1 MPARCPTTERAS
13 PQKGTL
19 MPDSTAQYDS
29 TALTDGPFECFP
41 DDSDAIRAQIGALN
55 AITAYYAAMTE
66 RVRVRANRT
75 DRMEFARGGA
85 IPPMEKQPVAEALE
99 NLNTSGAQ
107 HISNPE
113 FARGGVIYP
122 TKVEMI
128 NTKRGPVSAAIT
140 FAWSPDEPHHL
151 SRNEVLELRD
161 QLSQFLLDSAK
172 QLSPEV
178 KA

>member
-1 MPARCPTTERAS
+1 
-13 PQKGTL
+13 

-41 DDSDAIRAQIGALN
+41 DDSDAIRAQIEALN

-75 DRMEFARGGA
+75 DRMGFARGGA
-85 IPPMEKQPVAEALE
+85 TPPMEKQSVAEVLE
-99 NLNTSGAQ
+99 KLNKSGAQ
-107 HISNPE
+107 HIPNSK

-122 TKVEMI
+122 TTVEI
-128 NTKRGPVSAAIT
+128 VNTRRGPEAAIT
-140 FAWSPDEPHHL
+140 FAWSPDQPHHL
-151 SRNEVLELRD
+151 SRTEVLELRD

-172 QLSPEV
+172 QMSSEA
-178 KA
+178 K